1 MYLNA
6 VPVCYSVYMKSST
19 VSANKEHLDIHE
31 TYCTTCRATALAVPV
46 GLWRNSWLAQVVAF
60 K

>member
-1 MYLNA
+1 MRIC
-6 VPVCYSVYMKSST
+6 VST
-19 VSANKEHLDIHE
+19 FESQG
-31 TYCTTCRATALAVPV
+31 TAGHVIVLGGSWAV